1 MELTVI
7 VKLNTPQDVK
17 DFCYKMGMLP
27 RNVSI
32 QARHGNYISDARSI
46 LGMFTLDLSNP
57 VDIIFKST
65 SDLDIPKIKKMIDKW
80 KV

>member
-1 MELTVI
+1 MEVTVV

-17 DFCYKMGMLP
+17 DFCYKMGTFP

-46 LGMFTLDLSNP
+46 LGMFALDLKVLLNFILKDLCP
-57 VDIIFKST
+57 KLRMKS
-65 SDLDIPKIKKMIDKW
+65 
-80 KV
+80 